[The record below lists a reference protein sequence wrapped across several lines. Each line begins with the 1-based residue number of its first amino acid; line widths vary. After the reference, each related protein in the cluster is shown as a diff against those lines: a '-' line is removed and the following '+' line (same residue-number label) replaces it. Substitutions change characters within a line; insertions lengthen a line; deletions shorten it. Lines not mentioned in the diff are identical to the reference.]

1 MWDNVKKKI
10 RAGQA
15 KDANKAHACFM
26 QDAYGYKHILRI
38 CYTYCC
44 PTATVVARTRLNVT
58 LHAQYI
64 ACLFLLY
71 LNANNALDLKSW

>member
-1 MWDNVKKKI
+1 MKKKLELD
-10 RAGQA
+10 RL
-15 KDANKAHACFM
+15 KDANKAHARFM
-26 QDAYGYKHILRI
+26 LDAYGYKHILRI

-44 PTATVVARTRLNVT
+44 PTATMAARMRLNVT

-64 ACLFLLY
+64 AYIFLLY